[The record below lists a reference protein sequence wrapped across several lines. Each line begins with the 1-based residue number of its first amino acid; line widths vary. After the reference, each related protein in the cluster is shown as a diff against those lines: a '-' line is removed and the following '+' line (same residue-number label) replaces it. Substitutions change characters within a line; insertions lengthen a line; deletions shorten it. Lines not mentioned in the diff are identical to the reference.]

1 MMMMT
6 NILKLKAS
14 YSNWVYYYTILTI
27 IAYINKAYFSQT
39 FLTCMQVYYFFLH
52 SFLSQGHFGSLWNVA
67 IPSLRECNG
76 RMFLLKFNIALTNQ
90 TKIIEVQFFL
100 QSFF

>member
-14 YSNWVYYYTILTI
+14 YSNWVYYYTILTF

-52 SFLSQGHFGSLWNVA
+52 SFLSQGHLVAYGMWQFQVCVNVMEEY
-67 IPSLRECNG
+67 SY
-76 RMFLLKFNIALTNQ
+76 
-90 TKIIEVQFFL
+90 
-100 QSFF
+100 